1 MVTKRQKKR
10 ILRSGTLALCI
21 GLGGLPAGADTLA
34 DAFVKAYQTSP
45 TLDAGRAALRGLDE
59 GVPQAR
65 AERRPQT
72 RIRAGGNVSGG
83 LEELE
88 RRTYDARA
96 VLNAS
101 LMLFDSGST
110 KAALE
115 SARNAIAAGRAELKD
130 IEQLVLFNAV
140 QAYTDVR
147 RDQEFVTLATN
158 DVARLTETLGATRNR
173 FDVGEVTRTDVSQSE
188 ARLAESRSQLAA
200 ARGQLE
206 VSRAAYLAAVGTP
219 PDNLAPPPPPPAMPK
234 TEAEAKSIA
243 MKRNP
248 QIIAAQFDER
258 VAVYDFDRAMAA
270 KRPTISTNA
279 SVGVRRGNSFAIF
292 GGAETWETE
301 TFGEIGVEGSMP
313 LYTGGRNDSIVREAQ
328 ALLDQRRYQVQESG
342 RNVVE
347 AVASSWSELE
357 SARAAIVARR
367 EQAEAAGIAAAG
379 VAEEARLGARS
390 TIEVLDAD
398 QDELEAQA
406 EVVRALR
413 NEYVAAYGL
422 LRAMGLLT
430 VEHLKLGIPT
440 YDPDENFER
449 VRSGPVGGYDTDAVD
464 RIRARWEK

>member
-10 ILRSGTLALCI
+10 IRRSVALAVCI
-21 GLGGLPAGADTLA
+21 GCGGLPAGADTLA

-59 GVPQAR
+59 RVPQAR
-65 AERRPQT
+65 AARRPQT
-72 RIRAGGNVSGG
+72 QIGAAGNMSGG

-88 RRTYDARA
+88 SRTYDARA
-96 VLNAS
+96 VLNGT

-115 SARNAIAAGRAELKD
+115 SARNSIAAGRADLKD

-173 FDVGEVTRTDVSQSE
+173 FDVGEVTRTDVSQSQ

-200 ARGQLE
+200 ARGQLA
-206 VSRAAYLAAVGTP
+206 VSRAAYFAAVGSP
-219 PDNLAPPPPPPAMPK
+219 ADNLAPPPPPPAIPR
-234 TEAEAKSIA
+234 TEEEATSIA

-248 QIIAAQFDER
+248 LIIAAQFDER
-258 VAVYDFDRAMAA
+258 VAVYDFDRAIAA

-301 TFGEIGVEGSMP
+301 PYGEVGIEGSMP
-313 LYTGGRNDSIVREAQ
+313 LYTGGRNDSLVREAQ
-328 ALLDQRRYQVQESG
+328 ALLDQRRYQVQEAG

-347 AVASSWSELE
+347 AVASSWSELD

-367 EQAEAAGIAAAG
+367 EQAEAASIAAAG

-398 QDELEAQA
+398 QDQLEAQA

-413 NEYVAAYGL
+413 NEYVATYGL

-430 VEHLKLGIPT
+430 VEHLKLGIST

-449 VRSGPVGGYDTDAVD
+449 VRSGPIGGYDTGAVD